1 MTTMRER
8 LVHAFQSPSLPCNPI
23 PFAKG
28 LSELVKDTGSDGI
41 MSDEAKA
48 MLWILNV
55 QAYGQ
60 FGEIDLSKEWSRLD
74 KAIGEP
80 AHDNN

>member
-1 MTTMRER
+1 MRFNHHHCRAIRFR
-8 LVHAFQSPSLPCNPI
+8 L
-23 PFAKG
+23 
-28 LSELVKDTGSDGI
+28 LVKDTGSDGI